1 MPFDAV
7 FLSAV
12 ADELR
17 AQTLTCRVDKV
28 QQPER
33 DTVILHLRAPG
44 MSARLL
50 LSAST
55 NHPRAHLS
63 TRSFENPA
71 QPPMFCMLL
80 RKHLTGGRLSAIT
93 QPPMERLLDFS
104 FDCTDELGESVQKH
118 LILELMGRNSNLI
131 LTDGT
136 GRVLDCLRRVDFE
149 MSAERQLLPGLYYR
163 LPPTQ
168 GKRSPFETD
177 TDTLA
182 QLLCAQTGQKQF
194 DAWLLDT
201 FGGISPLLC
210 RELAFRI
217 FGDVDTDIA
226 ALSQD
231 AKRQAAVSLYEQFSA
246 LADGKKAP
254 VLLVK
259 QDRPWDFTCI
269 PIAQYGGFVRCELQ
283 QGFSQLLD
291 SFYGER
297 DHAERLRQK
306 TQAVRKLLTNLCNRT
321 ARKLALQKK
330 ELAGTYDRERLRRL
344 GDIVTANLHAIA
356 RGQSRLRAV
365 DFYDPDMQEIDIP
378 LNPALSPQQNAAKF
392 YKDYQKAK
400 TAERVLTGQIARG
413 ETELDYLESVLEALS
428 RAESERDIQQIR
440 AELADGGYLREQ
452 TQKKRMKLP
461 PAKPMQF
468 RSTEGYTI
476 LAGRNNQQNDM
487 LTTKLAEK
495 GDIWLHAQKIHGSHV
510 IIVCAG
516 QTPSDET
523 VTEAMTLAAY
533 YSQSREGQNVPVDY
547 TRVKNVKK
555 PNGAKPGMVI
565 YDRYATGYVTPDAA
579 LAEKL
584 KVEKS

>member
-80 RKHLTGGRLSAIT
+80 RKHLAGGRLSAIT

-231 AKRQAAVSLYEQFSA
+231 AKRQAAVSLHEQFSA

-259 QDRPWDFTCI
+259 QERPWDFTCI

-516 QTPSDET
+516 RTPSDET

-555 PNGAKPGMVI
+555 PNGAKPGMVV

-584 KVEKS
+584 KVEKT

>member
-80 RKHLTGGRLSAIT
+80 RKHLAGGRLSAIT

-104 FDCTDELGESVQKH
+104 FECTDELGESVQKH

-149 MSAERQLLPGLYYR
+149 MSAGRQLLPGLYYR

-476 LAGRNNQQNDM
+476 LVGRNNQQNDM

-495 GDIWLHAQKIHGSHV
+495 GDLWLHAQKIHGSHV

-516 QTPSDET
+516 QTPSDQT

>member
-80 RKHLTGGRLSAIT
+80 RKHLAGGRLSAIT

-136 GRVLDCLRRVDFE
+136 GRVLECLRRVDFE

-168 GKRSPFETD
+168 GKRSPFET
-177 TDTLA
+177 A
-182 QLLCAQTGQKQF
+182 
-194 DAWLLDT
+194 
-201 FGGISPLLC
+201 
-210 RELAFRI
+210 
-217 FGDVDTDIA
+217 IA

-231 AKRQAAVSLYEQFSA
+231 AKRQAAVSLHEQFSA

-259 QDRPWDFTCI
+259 QERPWDFTCI

-330 ELAGTYDRERLRRL
+330 ELAGTYARERLRRL

-555 PNGAKPGMVI
+555 PNGAKPGMVV

-584 KVEKS
+584 KVEKT

>member
-1 MPFDAV
+1 MPFDAI

-80 RKHLTGGRLSAIT
+80 RKHLVGGRLSAIT

-231 AKRQAAVSLYEQFSA
+231 AKRQAAVSLHEQFSA

-516 QTPSDET
+516 RTPSDET

-555 PNGAKPGMVI
+555 PNGAKPGMVV

-579 LAEKL
+579 LVEKL

>member
-1 MPFDAV
+1 MPFDAI

-80 RKHLTGGRLSAIT
+80 RKHLVGGRLSAIT

-231 AKRQAAVSLYEQFSA
+231 GNTTTSTS
-246 LADGKKAP
+246 P
-254 VLLVK
+254 N
-259 QDRPWDFTCI
+259 W
-269 PIAQYGGFVRCELQ
+269 
-283 QGFSQLLD
+283 
-291 SFYGER
+291 
-297 DHAERLRQK
+297 
-306 TQAVRKLLTNLCNRT
+306 
-321 ARKLALQKK
+321 
-330 ELAGTYDRERLRRL
+330 
-344 GDIVTANLHAIA
+344 
-356 RGQSRLRAV
+356 RG
-365 DFYDPDMQEIDIP
+365 P
-378 LNPALSPQQNAAKF
+378 
-392 YKDYQKAK
+392 
-400 TAERVLTGQIARG
+400 
-413 ETELDYLESVLEALS
+413 
-428 RAESERDIQQIR
+428 
-440 AELADGGYLREQ
+440 
-452 TQKKRMKLP
+452 
-461 PAKPMQF
+461 
-468 RSTEGYTI
+468 
-476 LAGRNNQQNDM
+476 
-487 LTTKLAEK
+487 
-495 GDIWLHAQKIHGSHV
+495 
-510 IIVCAG
+510 
-516 QTPSDET
+516 
-523 VTEAMTLAAY
+523 
-533 YSQSREGQNVPVDY
+533 
-547 TRVKNVKK
+547 
-555 PNGAKPGMVI
+555 
-565 YDRYATGYVTPDAA
+565 
-579 LAEKL
+579 
-584 KVEKS
+584 

>member
-80 RKHLTGGRLSAIT
+80 RKHLAGGRLSAIT

-231 AKRQAAVSLYEQFSA
+231 AKRQAAVSLHEQFSA

-259 QDRPWDFTCI
+259 QERPWDFTCI

-555 PNGAKPGMVI
+555 PNGAKPGMVV

-579 LAEKL
+579 LVEKL
-584 KVEKS
+584 KVEKT